1 MPSTFDLDLQD
12 AIIGAIGLKGE
23 IPPEIRPL
31 LSPDL
36 FTTQERKVQIAAQ
49 IEAFNTLGSTD
60 PVTVQE
66 ILSRRGQPLD
76 IILDIIKL
84 AELVPSSAHLA
95 AHVQL
100 LREQNGVHDKGPATW
115 TLLDVADLSSWKV
128 EPLSWTVKP
137 IIAQRRVG
145 GLIGLPK
152 VGKGIIALDLALH
165 VAHKLPWLDRF
176 LVTPCPILY
185 LAREDHPERIK
196 ARIEEMQAGYGMDPL
211 AKGQLVILSRER
223 FALTNDDHL
232 AWLSM
237 QIKAHGVG
245 LIILDVLGRMI
256 PGLDGMNPRDWSVVM
271 DRLETLNRNLG
282 VTVLLVDHARKP
294 PVGRGKAGGTSPLEM
309 KGPIEKYGGM
319 DFVMMVSETS
329 QRGRLEILTE
339 VKDSDE
345 RLHFLVDVSRECL
358 WDGVG
363 WTRKEGVAVAKPDP
377 KLTWAG
383 DVSALAEAS
392 SEKGTTNRQAVLD
405 VFRPGDEMAPA
416 DVAALFEGKLAR
428 ATIQRHLKALA
439 ETVPP
444 KLLRRTE
451 GQSTFYRKPS
461 HETVSERDETLGA
474 EELT

>member
-1 MPSTFDLDLQD
+1 M
-12 AIIGAIGLKGE
+12 
-23 IPPEIRPL
+23 
-31 LSPDL
+31 
-36 FTTQERKVQIAAQ
+36 
-49 IEAFNTLGSTD
+49 
-60 PVTVQE
+60 
-66 ILSRRGQPLD
+66 
-76 IILDIIKL
+76 
-84 AELVPSSAHLA
+84 
-95 AHVQL
+95 
-100 LREQNGVHDKGPATW
+100 
-115 TLLDVADLSSWKV
+115 
-128 EPLSWTVKP
+128 
-137 IIAQRRVG
+137 
-145 GLIGLPK
+145 
-152 VGKGIIALDLALH
+152 ALH
-165 VAHKLPWLDRF
+165 VSHKLPWLDRF

-211 AKGQLVILSRER
+211 PKGQLIILSRER
-223 FALTNDDHL
+223 FALTNDDHM
-232 AWLSM
+232 AWLSA
-237 QIKAHGVG
+237 QVKAHGVG
-245 LIILDVLGRMI
+245 LVILDVLGRMI
-256 PGLDGMNPRDWSVVM
+256 PSLDGMNPRDWSVVM
-271 DRLETLNRNLG
+271 DRLETLNRDLG

-345 RLHFLVDVSRECL
+345 RLHFLVDVSREFL
-358 WDGVG
+358 SDGAG
-363 WTRKEGVAVAKPDP
+363 WVTKDGMAVAKPDP

-383 DVSALAEAS
+383 DVAALAEAS

-416 DVAALFEGKLAR
+416 DIEALCKGKLGR

-451 GQSTFYRKPS
+451 GQSILYRKPS
-461 HETVSERDETLGA
+461 HETVSGRDETLDA